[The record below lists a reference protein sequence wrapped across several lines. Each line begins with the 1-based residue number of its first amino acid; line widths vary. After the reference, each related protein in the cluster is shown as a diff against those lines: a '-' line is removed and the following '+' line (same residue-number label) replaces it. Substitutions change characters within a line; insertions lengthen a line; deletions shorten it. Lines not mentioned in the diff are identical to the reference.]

1 MAEIDDT
8 HRAIIAAHKQAVTD
22 HLAGIAAREGVVR
35 PAELGMA
42 LAVLL
47 DGAIV
52 QSAVFGSV
60 APVAAARS
68 AAATP

>member
-1 MAEIDDT
+1 
-8 HRAIIAAHKQAVTD
+8 HKLAVAD
-22 HLAGIAAREGVVR
+22 HLSGIAREAGVGH
-35 PAELGMA
+35 PDTLGTA

-68 AAATP
+68 AAAILIAGAR